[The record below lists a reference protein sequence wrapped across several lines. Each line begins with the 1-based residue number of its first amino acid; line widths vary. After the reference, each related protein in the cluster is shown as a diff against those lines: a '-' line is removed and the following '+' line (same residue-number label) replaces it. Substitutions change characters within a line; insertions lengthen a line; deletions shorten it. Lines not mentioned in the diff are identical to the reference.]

1 MAVEPASLSQAQ
13 SVRRLSRR
21 EPYPGRRRRI
31 RQRDK
36 FLGEVDLDLPTACRG
51 VSVCPARLTFSGLAM
66 DPTASLFSAQLLPP
80 PLASIDPA
88 ERLGIDLS
96 SLRTD
101 EDFLQVLTSVL
112 TAIPRG
118 EITPAEGAQIAERVD
133 ARLRASRRLPRLMR
147 RPAIQTSPGPSDTV
161 ISEHRNPCEKTMTDD
176 AAWPLAQ
183 HVCRTGYAD
192 LPASA
197 VESARRDILDTFGC
211 MLGGS
216 GSPGID
222 ELFAVIARW
231 GGREESRV
239 LLRGTRLPAAQ
250 AALLNASMGHAL
262 DFDDTLD
269 TGGSI
274 HPGVSVLGSVLAVC
288 DSLGGVSGRDLLL
301 VVALG
306 LDVSCRIA
314 LASTLDRG
322 WHRTAAIG
330 VFGATAAADKLIVLT
345 PEQMLAAFGIAYS
358 HAAGNRQ
365 CILDGALTK
374 RMQAGQAAS
383 AGVFSALL
391 AQTGFTGA
399 RNIFNGRFGLLEL
412 YQPNGYDASVLLRD
426 LGTGFRGEALS
437 YKPYP
442 CGRPLHAA
450 IDAALAARARLN
462 IERPDDIEAVTIEA
476 DPAGHTEQFGRGP
489 AKRRPTQVVEA
500 QFAQPFLVATALVH
514 GKVGIAEVDGLGD
527 ASVLA
532 LSDRFAGVA
541 RDQRPRGSL
550 SITVQRTDGRS
561 VTVEASDPIGSPAK
575 PLTNAQLETKFRD
588 CARNAVQPLSDE
600 SVDGVLAAIGRFET
614 LPDAQE
620 LMTAFAG

>member
-1 MAVEPASLSQAQ
+1 M
-13 SVRRLSRR
+13 
-21 EPYPGRRRRI
+21 
-31 RQRDK
+31 
-36 FLGEVDLDLPTACRG
+36 
-51 VSVCPARLTFSGLAM
+51 
-66 DPTASLFSAQLLPP
+66 
-80 PLASIDPA
+80 
-88 ERLGIDLS
+88 
-96 SLRTD
+96 
-101 EDFLQVLTSVL
+101 
-112 TAIPRG
+112 
-118 EITPAEGAQIAERVD
+118 
-133 ARLRASRRLPRLMR
+133 
-147 RPAIQTSPGPSDTV
+147 
-161 ISEHRNPCEKTMTDD
+161 MTDD
-176 AAWPLAQ
+176 AAWLLAQ

-222 ELFAVIARW
+222 ELFAVVARW

-239 LLRGTRLPAAQ
+239 LLRGTRLPAPQ

-288 DSLGGVSGRDLLL
+288 DSLGGVSGREVLLS
-301 VVALG
+301 VALG

-314 LASTLDRG
+314 LACTLDRG

-330 VFGATAAADKLIVLT
+330 VFGATAAAGKLIGLT

-358 HAAGNRQ
+358 HATGNRQ

-374 RMQAGQAAS
+374 RLQAGQAAN
-383 AGVFSALL
+383 AGIFSAVL

-399 RNIFNGRFGLLEL
+399 RNVFNGRFGFLEL

-426 LGTGFRGEALS
+426 LGTAFRGEALS

-450 IDAALAARARLN
+450 IDAALAARARLE
-462 IERPDDIEAVTIEA
+462 IEWPDDIERVTIEA
-476 DPAGHTEQFGRGP
+476 DPAGHQDQFGRGP

-500 QFAQPFLVATALVH
+500 QFAQPFLATALVH

-527 ASVLA
+527 ASVLS
-532 LSDRFAGVA
+532 LSDRIAGVA
-541 RDQRPRGSL
+541 RAHRPRGSL
-550 SITVQRTDGRS
+550 GITVQRTDGRS
-561 VTVEASDPIGSPAK
+561 VTVEASDPIGSPEK
-575 PLTNAQLETKFRD
+575 PLTSAQLETKFRD
-588 CARNAVQPLSDE
+588 CARNAVQPLSDARL
-600 SVDGVLAAIGRFET
+600 DGLLAAIGRLET
-614 LPDAQE
+614 LPDARE
-620 LMTAFAG
+620 LMTAVAG

>member
-1 MAVEPASLSQAQ
+1 
-13 SVRRLSRR
+13 
-21 EPYPGRRRRI
+21 
-31 RQRDK
+31 
-36 FLGEVDLDLPTACRG
+36 
-51 VSVCPARLTFSGLAM
+51 
-66 DPTASLFSAQLLPP
+66 
-80 PLASIDPA
+80 
-88 ERLGIDLS
+88 
-96 SLRTD
+96 
-101 EDFLQVLTSVL
+101 
-112 TAIPRG
+112 
-118 EITPAEGAQIAERVD
+118 
-133 ARLRASRRLPRLMR
+133 
-147 RPAIQTSPGPSDTV
+147 
-161 ISEHRNPCEKTMTDD
+161 MTDD
-176 AAWPLAQ
+176 AAWHLAR

-222 ELFAVIARW
+222 ELYTVIARW

-239 LLRGTRLPAAQ
+239 LLRGTRLPAPQ

-288 DSLGGVSGRDLLL
+288 DSMGAFTGGVSGHDVLLA
-301 VVALG
+301 VALG
-306 LDVSCRIA
+306 LDVACRIA
-314 LASTLDRG
+314 LACTLDRG

-330 VFGATAAADKLIVLT
+330 VFGATAASGKLIGLT

-383 AGVFSALL
+383 AGVFSAVL

-399 RNIFNGRFGLLEL
+399 RNIFNGRFGFLEL
-412 YQPNGYDASVLLRD
+412 YQPNGYDASALQRD
-426 LGTGFRGEALS
+426 LGTAFRGEELS

-450 IDAALAARARLN
+450 IDAALAARARLE
-462 IERPDDIEAVTIEA
+462 IERPEDIASVTIEA
-476 DPAGHTEQFGRGP
+476 DPAGHSDQFGRGP

-514 GKVGIAEVDGLGD
+514 GKVGIGEVDGLGD
-527 ASVLA
+527 AAVLS
-532 LSDRFAGVA
+532 LSDRIAGVA
-541 RDQRPRGSL
+541 RDHRPKGSL
-550 SITVQRTDGRS
+550 SITVERTDGRS
-561 VTVEASDPIGSPAK
+561 IAVEASDPIGSPEK
-575 PLTNAQLETKFRD
+575 PLTHVQLETKFRD

-600 SVDGVLAAIGRFET
+600 RVDGLLAAIERFET
-614 LPDAQE
+614 LPDPRE
-620 LMTAFAG
+620 LMTAVAG